1 MNRKKEDNRIMKKKV
16 NGRTATI
23 TIALVALV
31 GLVSIFA
38 YSNSHQDAAS
48 PVVVQSDYF
57 YEGQPSL
64 GNQEA
69 PVKIVE
75 FGDFKC
81 PHCKTWEDEV
91 FPQLKEKYID
101 QGIVQFFFVNLAF
114 IGPDSLY
121 AAEVGEAVATQGYD
135 LFFKYYD
142 LVYKNQQDEN
152 TVWATEEYLFGLI
165 EEHIPEVNLERL
177 RSDLEEGKYKENVTN
192 DIDFATDI
200 GLNSVPAVFVNGQKV
215 NNPFDFKSIEKLI
228 DKAKKSA
235 E

>member
-1 MNRKKEDNRIMKKKV
+1 MKKKLDNRLAALIIGVVAIIAAVALFV
-16 NGRTATI
+16 NGNPKNNETSSVT
-23 TIALVALV
+23 
-31 GLVSIFA
+31 
-38 YSNSHQDAAS
+38 
-48 PVVVQSDYF
+48 VQSDSL
-57 YEGQPSL
+57 YEGQPFI
-64 GNQEA
+64 GREDA
-69 PVKIVE
+69 PVKVVE

-81 PHCKTWEDEV
+81 PYCKSWEDEV

-135 LFFKYYD
+135 LFFKYYN